1 MFVLYLYVYL
11 LLFFFFFKQ
20 KTAYEMRIS
29 DWSSDVCSSDLSS
42 KLIPLAIS
50 IASMPRNGQVR
61 LSAPRLYSMNRILPL
76 NATPTLSTKRPHGL
90 IRSLK
95 SLTVNQEL
103 QCRMLWPPHLLEFY
117 PRLNLTSASEG
128 RPVSC
133 PQPPP
138 HQKTTR

>member
-76 NATPTLSTKRPHGL
+76 NATPHLSSKRAHGL
-90 IRSLK
+90 SRSLK
-95 SLTVNQEL
+95 SLTVNPEL
-103 QCRMLWPPHLLEFY
+103 QCPMLGQPQLMEIDS
-117 PRLNLTSASEG
+117 RL
-128 RPVSC
+128 
-133 PQPPP
+133 
-138 HQKTTR
+138 